1 MTKRDRQKSMFRNAI
16 INGLID
22 SRTLPHPLTRKQRA
36 AMAARVAAVEAG
48 EPSLVLGLVKKS
60 RVREEEIPF

>member
-1 MTKRDRQKSMFRNAI
+1 MKSLERQKSMFRNAI
-16 INGLID
+16 LNGLID

-48 EPSLVLGLVKKS
+48 SPSLVLGLVVK
-60 RVREEEIPF
+60 RRPDIEEVPF

>member
-1 MTKRDRQKSMFRNAI
+1 MFRNAI
-16 INGLID
+16 LNGLID
-22 SRTLPHPLTRKQRA
+22 KRTLPHPLTRKQRA

-48 EPSLVLGLVKKS
+48 SPSVILGLVKGS

>member
-22 SRTLPHPLTRKQRA
+22 KRTLPHPLTRKQRA
-36 AMAARVAAVEAG
+36 AMEARVAEVEG
-48 EPSLVLGLVKKS
+48 GSPSVILGLVVK
-60 RVREEEIPF
+60 RRPDIEEVPF